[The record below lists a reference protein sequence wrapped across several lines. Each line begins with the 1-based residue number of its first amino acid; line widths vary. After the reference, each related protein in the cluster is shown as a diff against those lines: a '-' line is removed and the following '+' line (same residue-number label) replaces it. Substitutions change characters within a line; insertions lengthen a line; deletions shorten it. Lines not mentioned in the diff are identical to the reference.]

1 MKRDKTARRDMA
13 RQVAA
18 SGETPAA
25 ADELSSAGL
34 AWETPLSCPRVLLL
48 LPRCDVATL
57 LIDRPPSRLLFVFD
71 LTRCF
76 YFILTFIFAFGQ
88 PEIAC

>member
-48 LPRCDVATL
+48 LPRCDVAH
-57 LIDRPPSRLLFVFD
+57 RSPPSRLLFVFD